1 MRILVYMS
9 TSTANPIET
18 LFRTEVPESWFSAPV
33 KVFSDQEEI
42 VVLGALPAEQ
52 PVDAFRKETRAE
64 RMAIAA
70 QAEHTFRRKVTWGV
84 EQGDQRHLF
93 TSAALPVATRLRFFE
108 RAVLDTLVEGG
119 VARNRADA
127 LVWCVKLVARHQEE
141 RLADLRQA
149 IATVEKV
156 GRRDPNGA

>member
-1 MRILVYMS
+1 M
-9 TSTANPIET
+9 
-18 LFRTEVPESWFSAPV
+18 
-33 KVFSDQEEI
+33 
-42 VVLGALPAEQ
+42 
-52 PVDAFRKETRAE
+52 
-64 RMAIAA
+64 
-70 QAEHTFRRKVTWGV
+70 
-84 EQGDQRHLF
+84 
-93 TSAALPVATRLRFFE
+93 PVATRLRLFE

-149 IATVEKV
+149 ISTVEKV